1 MLHRAVK
8 PAVFF
13 LCLLPFV
20 LLVYA
25 AGSGGLGPDPAE
37 SIMHVTGEWA
47 LRILLLALLIS
58 PLKKW
63 TGRATLIKLRRML
76 GLYAFFYACIHL
88 LCFGHFYVGW
98 TPALVIEE
106 LAERPY
112 ITMGFAAWLL
122 MVPMALTST
131 NAMQR
136 RLRRN
141 WQRLQ
146 RAVYPVAVLAC
157 LHLIW
162 QARSDIG
169 EALLYSAVV
178 FLLLSWRI
186 SRRLR
191 QPVLA

>member
-8 PAVFF
+8 PAVFS
-13 LCLLPFV
+13 LCLLPFA

-25 AGSGGLGPDPAE
+25 AGSDGLGPDPAE

-63 TGRATLIKLRRML
+63 TGRPALIKLRRML
-76 GLYAFFYACIHL
+76 GLYAFFYACVHL
-88 LCFGHFYVGW
+88 LAFGHFYVGW
-98 TPALVIEE
+98 TPALIVEE

-141 WQRLQ
+141 WARLQ

-169 EALLYSAVV
+169 EALVYSAVV